1 MGKIPETIII
11 PSSSSSMFY
20 SEAPSSR
27 EAYQVPIGSKRFQ
40 IYKGSGRWGIHI
52 WLIHTKW
59 LMHLTI
65 NVIFMVNGGKYTIH
79 GCCVPYCLIPPKWL
93 NSIIPL
99 LPVPQNGSF
108 HAKPSDNVTSLLTT
122 AMTCEVRCGSYGAVG
137 GYPPAKAPENRP
149 KPKRKGSSP
158 NPHFSGAM
166 LVAGRVIQWKS
177 LGKI

>member
-108 HAKPSDNVTSLLTT
+108 HANLLTT
-122 AMTCEVRCGSYGAVG
+122 SQAFWQRRWHARFAVG
-137 GYPPAKAPENRP
+137 HMVQLVVTLQQKPLKIGRNP
-149 KPKRKGSSP
+149 K
-158 NPHFSGAM
+158 
-166 LVAGRVIQWKS
+166 
-177 LGKI
+177 GKDRLPTPIFQGLC